1 VKFLVTGCLSLLEY
15 IYIYHMKFA
24 AFMAVSFIAFFHIL
38 LVLPGDSLA
47 RGSKLLSIKIM
58 LFVSQLMDD
67 ELTTGYYQ

>member
-1 VKFLVTGCLSLLEY
+1 
-15 IYIYHMKFA
+15 MKFA